1 VEIVGS
7 NRACKGNNGEGA
19 EFIVG
24 SKNHQSRPLL
34 WPGHECPPPER
45 PPPEWPPPPPCCA
58 SAAATKHN

>member
-1 VEIVGS
+1 VGS

-34 WPGHECPPPER
+34 WQGHVALADLR
-45 PPPEWPPPPPCCA
+45 
-58 SAAATKHN
+58 AAPSTDGRLSRQMRRTNR